1 MVIFMKIQERLA
13 ALRRVMVQQG
23 IDIYYIPTNDFHGSE
38 YLADYFKCREYMSGF
53 SGSAGD
59 LVVTKEEAGLWTDGR
74 YFIQAENQLAG
85 SGISLY
91 KMSEPSVPKLL
102 DFVKERLQKGDRI
115 GFDGRVVSAL
125 FARGLKKIAQK
136 AGASVVNNID
146 LVGEIWEGRPEL
158 PVHPA
163 YSLDVE
169 YAGVCRSR
177 KLEQVYRWLKDR
189 HVDML
194 VITALDD
201 IAWLL
206 NIRGGDIHCSP
217 VVMGY
222 LVVRSGQCILFA
234 RGKAFSTQLREE
246 LAKDGVTLRE
256 YDEIYGY
263 LAGLQEGGSA
273 ALDLRIVNDRL
284 IQSFPKDIKIINMA
298 NPTKLAKAVK
308 NPVEIDGERA
318 AHIKD
323 GVALVRFICWLKKNI
338 REMPLTEITAA
349 RKLES
354 FRSSMQD
361 YVGPS
366 FEPIAAYGPH
376 GAIVHYSASEETDVC
391 LRPEGFL
398 LLDTGG
404 HYLQGTTDVTRTIL
418 LGDTATQ
425 EQKMY
430 YTAVLQG
437 NLRLAAA
444 KFRAGCSGVALDIL
458 ARQPLWE
465 MGCDYSHGTGHGVGC
480 LLNVHEGPNAIRYR
494 IVSQPDG
501 NIPLQPGMVT
511 SDEPGIYL
519 EGKFGIRL
527 ESLLLCVQKERND
540 FGEFLGF
547 ETLTMVPFEREAI
560 AVEMLTQQDKKL
572 LNSYH
577 ARVYDALS
585 PYLEDEEA
593 AWLMDACAGIE

>member
-1 MVIFMKIQERLA
+1 MTVKERLA
-13 ALRRVMVQQG
+13 ALRRVMAQRG

-38 YLADYFKCREYMSGF
+38 YIADYFKCREYMSGF

-59 LVVTKEEAGLWTDGR
+59 LVVTKREAGLWTDGR
-74 YFIQAENQLAG
+74 YFIQAEHQLAG
-85 SGISLY
+85 SGITLY
-91 KMSEPSVPKLL
+91 KMSEPGVPKLPG
-102 DFVKERLQKGDRI
+102 FIEKRLQQGDKI

-146 LVGEIWEGRPEL
+146 LVGEIWKGRPEL

-163 YSLDVE
+163 YSLGVE
-169 YAGVCRSR
+169 YAGICRSQ
-177 KLEQVYRWLKDR
+177 KLKQVYRWLEDK

-206 NIRGGDIHCSP
+206 NIRGRDIHCSP

-222 LVVRSGQCILFA
+222 LVIRSGRCILFT
-234 RGKAFSTQLREE
+234 RQKAFSGKLCDE
-246 LAKDGVTLRE
+246 LAGDGVILRD
-256 YDEIYGY
+256 YDEIYKC
-263 LAGLQEGGSA
+263 LARMKGRGSV

-284 IQSFPKDIKIINMA
+284 VQSFPKGVKIVNVA

-308 NPVEIDGERA
+308 NQVEIDGERE
-318 AHIKD
+318 AHVKD
-323 GVALVRFICWLKKNI
+323 GVALVRFIYWLKKNI
-338 REMPLTEITAA
+338 QEMPLTEITAA

-354 FRSSMQD
+354 FRSNMQD
-361 YVGPS
+361 YIGPS
-366 FEPIAAYGPH
+366 FDPIAAYGPH
-376 GAIVHYSASEETDVC
+376 GAIVHYSASKETDAR

-458 ARQPLWE
+458 ARQPLWD

-501 NIPLQPGMVT
+501 NIPLEPGMVT

-527 ESLLLCVQKERND
+527 ESLLLCVQKEEND

-547 ETLTMVPFEREAI
+547 ETLTMAPFEREAI

-577 ARVYDALS
+577 ARVYDTLS
-585 PYLEDEEA
+585 PYLDDEEA
-593 AWLMDACAGIE
+593 AWLMNACAGID